1 MDFRKVYGL
10 AQKSRLLGE
19 EYEAFGADLGVD
31 LSKRVFY
38 DWVVVEYARAQI
50 PEPWVAYSDD
60 GGRTFYHGQPPRE
73 VRKAA
78 PTAAR
83 PLAHWATAGETRRA
97 KRILRMYDTSELA
110 PANVDA
116 GE

>member
-1 MDFRKVYGL
+1 MDFRKVYGQ
-10 AQKSRLLGE
+10 AQKARLLGE

-60 GGRTFYHGQPPRE
+60 GGRTFYH
-73 VRKAA
+73 VRPWAA
-78 PTAAR
+78 TSRSPGGRADSGEAAR
-83 PLAHWATAGETRRA
+83 PLGDRGE
-97 KRILRMYDTSELA
+97 KRPS
-110 PANVDA
+110 
-116 GE
+116 

>member
-1 MDFRKVYGL
+1 MDFGKVYGL
-10 AQKSRLLGE
+10 AQKARLLGE

-60 GGRTFYHGQPPRE
+60 GGRTFYHVRPWAATFGRQPTFVNTIIGWE
-73 VRKAA
+73 SLYLSLC
-78 PTAAR
+78 
-83 PLAHWATAGETRRA
+83 PLCNGA
-97 KRILRMYDTSELA
+97 
-110 PANVDA
+110 
-116 GE
+116 

>member
-38 DWVVVEYARAQI
+38 DWVVVESPGWRA
-50 PEPWVAYSDD
+50 A
-60 GGRTFYHGQPPRE
+60 T
-73 VRKAA
+73 
-78 PTAAR
+78 TAAGR
-83 PLAHWATAGETRRA
+83 STTGT
-97 KRILRMYDTSELA
+97 TS
-110 PANVDA
+110 
-116 GE
+116 

>member
-1 MDFRKVYGL
+1 MNFRKVYGL

-60 GGRTFYHGQPPRE
+60 GGRTFYHNHLKEETQWEHPLRNTFYALLGKCRPDPSVNQYYHDLFNNLKPTLKQPQ
-73 VRKAA
+73 
-78 PTAAR
+78 
-83 PLAHWATAGETRRA
+83 G
-97 KRILRMYDTSELA
+97 
-110 PANVDA
+110 
-116 GE
+116 

>member
-38 DWVVVEYARAQI
+38 DWVVVENARAQI

-97 KRILRMYDTSELA
+97 E
-110 PANVDA
+110 
-116 GE
+116 